1 VTRIFLCRH
10 GETSERGR
18 GRCHGR
24 LDLGLSPFGRHQA
37 VQLAETLAAEQ
48 LDAVYTSPLRRAR
61 ETAEPIAV
69 RHGLRPVQ
77 VDGLSE
83 IDLGRFEGLTYEE
96 AERRFPDVYRLWME
110 EPLRVRFPDGEDY
123 EELKRRASEA
133 LGEIVAR
140 HPDEAVAIV
149 SHAGPIRA
157 VLNPD
162 DPFGIQ
168 LGFGSVTTI
177 SVTRARVGSQAAQE
191 GSALPGGSA

>member
-24 LDLGLSPFGRHQA
+24 LDLGLSRLGRHQA
-37 VQLAETLAAEQ
+37 VQLAETLAAEP

-61 ETAEPIAV
+61 ETAEPIAA

-110 EPLRVRFPDGEDY
+110 EPLRVRFPGGEDY
-123 EELKRRASEA
+123 EEVRRRASEA
-133 LGEIVAR
+133 LVEILAR

-157 VLNPD
+157 LLNPD

-177 SVTRARVGSQAAQE
+177 SVTRTRGREPGRIGRVGA
-191 GSALPGGSA
+191 PGGSP